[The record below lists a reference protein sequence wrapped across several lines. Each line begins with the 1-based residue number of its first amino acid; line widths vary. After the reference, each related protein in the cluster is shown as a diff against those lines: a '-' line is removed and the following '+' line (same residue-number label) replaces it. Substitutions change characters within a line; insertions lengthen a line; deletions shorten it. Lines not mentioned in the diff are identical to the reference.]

1 VHGYSYERQQLLALL
16 DFARSGAGGA
26 VLIEGDAGIGKST
39 LCQSLI
45 ESATDMIVLTARG
58 IESEAVIPFAGLF
71 DLFAPLGSQI
81 EELPAVQATA
91 LKGALALGPSEEGD
105 PLTIAAATLNLLG
118 GGTPTLAV
126 IDDAQWIDDSSIA
139 ALTFAAN
146 RLADRSAAVVLTRR
160 GPSDE
165 ADRLRGLSK
174 IHLDGL
180 NLEAA
185 RSLLHSTYESCDP
198 RVVERLWVE
207 TGGNPLAL
215 VELAK
220 TLDRRV
226 LEGAAPIPNTL
237 PIGPHLAAV
246 FGDRLK
252 QLDNRSRFALLLLAT
267 VRESRL
273 DWLRVLDAADMTA
286 DDLEPALALGLL
298 ETVESQPR
306 FRHPLVRASVS
317 GTSSATDQRR
327 VQAILA
333 DAFADDPDRRVWHL
347 SAASAGPDEELAR
360 RLMEVASRS
369 LKKSGYAEAASAS
382 LRARELSTTPA
393 TRLEAALAA
402 ARFKHLAGRSR
413 EAVPILEA
421 ALTEVDDP
429 SSRAAIQEA
438 RGEIE
443 TWIGHPRDARDLLS
457 NEADLVEAD
466 DPILAARL
474 RAQASMSS
482 VMILDLLTAK
492 DLASRA
498 FGVLGSDGGPFG
510 ILSTAALAGV
520 LLLVGERDEGVA
532 LADRAF
538 NGLNEFPLQDYAL
551 NLASYVTHCLALAE
565 RTESA
570 ISFAKRLVAYGRIH
584 NAPAMLPVPLATL
597 ADLLSR
603 TGDLPI
609 ALAHAEE
616 ALAISTE
623 IGHTS
628 HTAYSMVILGRTEAL
643 MGRPRATSLA
653 TRALEVLRSEGAEYI
668 EGFAQHVLGL
678 AALSEGRGDLAIQ
691 HLNEARLVTERHGV
705 ASAYFI
711 PWAPDLVDALVQTGD
726 REQASVVVKE
736 LEEQAVMGGS
746 RWTSAVLN
754 KCKGQLG
761 GENAIEQFQEAL
773 SEFRGSGHFFDA
785 ARTNLALGEHL
796 RRNRNRRESR
806 VHLQAATTA
815 FRQFGAQPWADRAQ
829 AELRA
834 AGGEVKPSSA
844 GVPDLTPQ
852 EIRIS
857 LRVMNGDTNAEIAE
871 YLFLSPKTIENRLTT
886 VYAKMG
892 VRSRTQLSRVLRE
905 AGVTLDDAI

>member
-1 VHGYSYERQQLLALL
+1 
-16 DFARSGAGGA
+16 
-26 VLIEGDAGIGKST
+26 
-39 LCQSLI
+39 
-45 ESATDMIVLTARG
+45 
-58 IESEAVIPFAGLF
+58 
-71 DLFAPLGSQI
+71 
-81 EELPAVQATA
+81 
-91 LKGALALGPSEEGD
+91 
-105 PLTIAAATLNLLG
+105 
-118 GGTPTLAV
+118 
-126 IDDAQWIDDSSIA
+126 
-139 ALTFAAN
+139 
-146 RLADRSAAVVLTRR
+146 
-160 GPSDE
+160 
-165 ADRLRGLSK
+165 
-174 IHLDGL
+174 
-180 NLEAA
+180 
-185 RSLLHSTYESCDP
+185 
-198 RVVERLWVE
+198 
-207 TGGNPLAL
+207 
-215 VELAK
+215 
-220 TLDRRV
+220 
-226 LEGAAPIPNTL
+226 
-237 PIGPHLAAV
+237 
-246 FGDRLK
+246 
-252 QLDNRSRFALLLLAT
+252 
-267 VRESRL
+267 
-273 DWLRVLDAADMTA
+273 
-286 DDLEPALALGLL
+286 
-298 ETVESQPR
+298 
-306 FRHPLVRASVS
+306 
-317 GTSSATDQRR
+317 
-327 VQAILA
+327 
-333 DAFADDPDRRVWHL
+333 
-347 SAASAGPDEELAR
+347 
-360 RLMEVASRS
+360 
-369 LKKSGYAEAASAS
+369 
-382 LRARELSTTPA
+382 
-393 TRLEAALAA
+393 
-402 ARFKHLAGRSR
+402 
-413 EAVPILEA
+413 
-421 ALTEVDDP
+421 
-429 SSRAAIQEA
+429 
-438 RGEIE
+438 
-443 TWIGHPRDARDLLS
+443 
-457 NEADLVEAD
+457 
-466 DPILAARL
+466 
-474 RAQASMSS
+474 
-482 VMILDLLTAK
+482 
-492 DLASRA
+492 
-498 FGVLGSDGGPFG
+498 
-510 ILSTAALAGV
+510 
-520 LLLVGERDEGVA
+520 
-532 LADRAF
+532 
-538 NGLNEFPLQDYAL
+538 
-551 NLASYVTHCLALAE
+551 
-565 RTESA
+565 
-570 ISFAKRLVAYGRIH
+570 
-584 NAPAMLPVPLATL
+584 MLPVPLATL